1 LKKNCRCSFQEDGT
15 IKTSSVGV
23 ATIKNNEDSFNR
35 LKKTSQVV
43 VVVVSD
49 VFVFVFVDVIVDNVD
64 IDFVVVTI
72 KKL

>member
-43 VVVVSD
+43 VVVV
-49 VFVFVFVDVIVDNVD
+49 VG
-64 IDFVVVTI
+64 
-72 KKL
+72 

>member
-1 LKKNCRCSFQEDGT
+1 MFAVFVIDF
-15 IKTSSVGV
+15 VDV
-23 ATIKNNEDSFNR
+23 VVDFVVVTIKNNEDSFNR

-43 VVVVSD
+43 VVVND
-49 VFVFVFVDVIVDNVD
+49 VCVFIFVDVNVDNVD